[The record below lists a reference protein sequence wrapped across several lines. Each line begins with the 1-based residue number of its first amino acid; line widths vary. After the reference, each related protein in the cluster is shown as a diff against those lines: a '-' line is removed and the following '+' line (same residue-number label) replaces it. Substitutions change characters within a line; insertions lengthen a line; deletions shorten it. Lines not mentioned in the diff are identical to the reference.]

1 MPKSKPRKKAAA
13 KKKQARRTEHE
24 TNALFANTE
33 TFVSDEGEALLTAR
47 GWISERNQ
55 PGGALDGDAW
65 YWMPSQLPAYL
76 EEGEP
81 VPTSVFPLE
90 TGFVSQ
96 LATPDGS
103 VPPEAQTEY
112 GSIEELE
119 ADLERL
125 ETYRVPQAAWTV
137 LGGGPGPEET
147 PADLID
153 SIAEEWELVAELIH
167 FPYSSEPG
175 PRSFEEVIRA
185 RDEGRLTD
193 YAYRSVLAGRGL
205 SSDPAPTTEART
217 DPDA

>member
-24 TNALFANTE
+24 TNLLFGNTP
-33 TFVSDEGEALLTAR
+33 TFTSDEGEALLTAR
-47 GWISERNQ
+47 GWISERSQ

-81 VPTSVFPLE
+81 VPTSVYPLE

-112 GSIEELE
+112 ASLEELE
-119 ADLERL
+119 ADLDRL
-125 ETYRVPQAAWTV
+125 EAYRVPEGSWTV
-137 LGGGPGPEET
+137 LGGGPGQDET
-147 PADLID
+147 PGELID
-153 SIAEEWELVAELIH
+153 TIAEEWELVAELIH
-167 FPYSSEPG
+167 FPYSDEKG
-175 PRSFEEVIRA
+175 PRSFGTVEQA
-185 RDEGRLTD
+185 RSEGRLTE

-205 SSDPAPTTEART
+205 QVPDSGAAEA
-217 DPDA
+217 

>member
-24 TNALFANTE
+24 TNLLFGNTP

-47 GWISERNQ
+47 GWISERSQ
-55 PGGALDGDAW
+55 PGGADQGDAW

-81 VPTSVFPLE
+81 VPTSVYPLE

-96 LATPDGS
+96 LATADGS

-112 GSIEELE
+112 ASLEELA

-125 ETYRVPQAAWTV
+125 EAYRVPAGSWTV
-137 LGGGPGPEET
+137 LGGGPGQDET
-147 PADLID
+147 PEDLIN

-167 FPYSSEPG
+167 FPYSGESG
-175 PRSFEEVIRA
+175 PRSFDAVEQA
-185 RDEGRLTD
+185 FSDGRLTA
-193 YAYRSVLAGRGL
+193 YAYRSVLAGRGM
-205 SSDPAPTTEART
+205 PVPEQPEA
-217 DPDA
+217 

>member
-24 TNALFANTE
+24 TNLLFGNTP
-33 TFVSDEGEALLTAR
+33 TFTSDEGEALLTAR
-47 GWISERNQ
+47 GWISERSQ

-81 VPTSVFPLE
+81 VPTSVYPLE

-112 GSIEELE
+112 ASLEELE
-119 ADLERL
+119 ADLDRL
-125 ETYRVPQAAWTV
+125 EAYRVPEGSWTV
-137 LGGGPGPEET
+137 LGGGPGQDET
-147 PADLID
+147 PGELID
-153 SIAEEWELVAELIH
+153 TIAEEWELVAELIH
-167 FPYSSEPG
+167 FPYSDEQG
-175 PRSFEEVIRA
+175 PRSFDTVEQA
-185 RDEGRLTD
+185 RSEGRLSE

-205 SSDPAPTTEART
+205 PVPDSGAAEA
-217 DPDA
+217 

>member
-13 KKKQARRTEHE
+13 KKTLARRSEHE
-24 TNALFANTE
+24 SNRIFGDAE
-33 TFVSDEGEALLTAR
+33 TFVSDEGEELLSSR

-55 PGGALDGDAW
+55 PGGPDQGDAW

-81 VPTSVFPLE
+81 VPTSVFPTQ

-103 VPPEAQTEY
+103 VPPAAQREY
-112 GSIEELE
+112 ASLEELE

-125 ETYRVPQAAWTV
+125 ESYRVPAGSWTV

-147 PADLID
+147 PGELID
-153 SIAEEWELVAELIH
+153 TIAEEWELIAELIH
-167 FPYSSEPG
+167 FPYSDDG
-175 PRSFEEVIRA
+175 PRSFETVAQAA
-185 RDEGRLTD
+185 REGQLTA
-193 YAYRSVLAGRGL
+193 YAYQSVLAGRGI
-205 SSDPAPTTEART
+205 APNA
-217 DPDA
+217 

>member
-24 TNALFANTE
+24 TNRIFGNTE
-33 TFVSDEGEALLTAR
+33 TFISDGGEALLSAR
-47 GWISERNQ
+47 GWISERSQ

-81 VPTSVFPLE
+81 VPTSVYPLE
-90 TGFVSQ
+90 TGFISQ
-96 LATPDGS
+96 LATADGS

-112 GSIEELE
+112 GFLEELE

-125 ETYRVPQAAWTV
+125 EAYRVPDTSWTV

-175 PRSFEEVIRA
+175 PRSFDEVVRA
-185 RDEGRLTD
+185 HAEGRLTD
-193 YAYRSVLAGRGL
+193 YAYQSVLAGRGL
-205 SSDPAPTTEART
+205 PAGSGVAGESPEA
-217 DPDA
+217 

>member
-24 TNALFANTE
+24 TNLLFGNTP
-33 TFVSDEGEALLTAR
+33 TFTSDEGEALLTAR
-47 GWISERNQ
+47 GWISERSQ

-81 VPTSVFPLE
+81 VPTSVYPLE

-112 GSIEELE
+112 ASLEELE
-119 ADLERL
+119 ADLDRL
-125 ETYRVPQAAWTV
+125 EAYRVPEGSWTV
-137 LGGGPGPEET
+137 LGGGPGQDET
-147 PADLID
+147 PGELID
-153 SIAEEWELVAELIH
+153 TIAEEWELVAELIH
-167 FPYSSEPG
+167 FPYSDEQG
-175 PRSFEEVIRA
+175 PRSFDTVEQA
-185 RDEGRLTD
+185 RSEGRLTE

-205 SSDPAPTTEART
+205 PVPDSSAAEA
-217 DPDA
+217 

>member
-1 MPKSKPRKKAAA
+1 MPKSKPRKKAVA
-13 KKKQARRTEHE
+13 KKKQARRAEHE
-24 TNALFANTE
+24 TNRIFGNTE
-33 TFVSDEGEALLTAR
+33 SFTSDEGEALLTSR

-112 GSIEELE
+112 GSLEELV
-119 ADLERL
+119 ADLDRL
-125 ETYRVPQAAWTV
+125 EAYRVPKETWTV

-147 PADLID
+147 PGDLID
-153 SIAEEWELVAELIH
+153 TIAEDWELIAELIH
-167 FPYSSEPG
+167 FPYSEESG
-175 PRSFEEVIRA
+175 PRSFETVVQA
-185 RDEGRLTD
+185 HAEGRLTD
-193 YAYRSVLAGRGL
+193 YAYQSVLAGRGL
-205 SSDPAPTTEART
+205 SAPAETT
-217 DPDA
+217 DPRANPDA